1 MQDEPEPIPVELGG
15 SEPASWLPTRQLV
28 WPSERRTIRSL
39 IVAIGL
45 FIITAFSTLAAGA
58 QFAAAYAANRSPGF
72 ESFFSD
78 YFRPFV
84 EPGLFVSGIPFA
96 VTLLGILLAHELGH
110 FFACR
115 HYHISATY
123 PYFIPAPTLIGTL
136 GAFIRIRSPI
146 FNRRALFDMALAG
159 PLVGF
164 LIAVPAL
171 ASAVLFSKVITPSD
185 ASYSLAFGQPL
196 VERLLELVLRPGIP
210 HACLLLHPVGRAA
223 WVGLFATALNL
234 LPAGQLDGGHILYA
248 VAARRHRQVSFAVAL
263 LLVPL
268 AVKFWAGWL
277 VWAVLLVAIGFRHPP
292 LIDRWEPLDRRRRI
306 LSGIALAIFI
316 LCFMPAPFV
325 V

>member
-1 MQDEPEPIPVELGG
+1 MPDEPEPIPIEIVAAP
-15 SEPASWLPTRQLV
+15 PAPWLPARALLFPPQTR
-28 WPSERRTIRSL
+28 SRRSL
-39 IVAIGL
+39 FVAIGL
-45 FIITAFSTLAAGA
+45 FIVTAVSTLAAGA
-58 QFAAAYAANRSPGF
+58 QFAAAYAANQNPALD
-72 ESFFSD
+72 SFFSD
-78 YFRPFV
+78 YFRPFTD
-84 EPGLFVSGIPFA
+84 PRLFLSGIPFA
-96 VTLLGILLAHELGH
+96 MTLMGILLAHEHGH

-115 HYHISATY
+115 HYQINATY

-171 ASAVLFSKVITPSD
+171 AVAILVSKTIPAPDS
-185 ASYSLAFGQPL
+185 SLIFGQPL
-196 VERLLELVLRPGIP
+196 IERLLELVLRPGVS
-210 HACLLLHPVGRAA
+210 HARLLLHPIGRAA

-234 LPAGQLDGGHILYA
+234 LPSGQLDGGHILYS
-248 VAARRHRQVSFAVAL
+248 VWSGVHRRVSFAVAL

-268 AVKFWAGWL
+268 AVRFWAGWI

-306 LSGIALAIFI
+306 LAGVALAIFV
-316 LCFMPAPFV
+316 LSFMPAPFV
-325 V
+325 I